1 MERFVDSKPWQLQM
15 FNKSI
20 KKKVKLA
27 SLKKHLAKLK
37 DEKCLLIT
45 NGNNTGALNYYLQK
59 SGGEWI
65 WAELDRINIPEM
77 EGLLKASV
85 LHIGETWFDL
95 PSSYFDRVVVVDVH
109 EHLEDPGPFNKE
121 LIRVTRKGG
130 KIVVTTPS
138 NSDGR
143 FITKIRNRIG
153 MTKEVY
159 GHVREGYSIDELK
172 AMFRGVGIEPCA
184 ASDYSKV
191 FTEFLELVINFVY
204 VKGLA
209 GFPEKVASIA
219 PTTKQQ
225 MKPVSKLYKIYSFF
239 YPIIWLVSRLDTL
252 LPFEEGYA
260 VIVEGRKA

>member
-1 MERFVDSKPWQLQM
+1 M

-27 SLKKHLAKLK
+27 SLKKHLANLK

-65 WAELDRINIPEM
+65 WAELDQMNIPEM
-77 EGLLKASV
+77 EEFLKAPV

-95 PSSYFDRVVVVDVH
+95 PASYFDRVVAVDVH
-109 EHLEDPGPFNKE
+109 EHLIDTEPFNKE

-143 FITKIRNRIG
+143 FITRIRNRIG

-159 GHVREGYSIDELK
+159 GHIREGYSIDELK
-172 AMFRGVGIEPCA
+172 TMFREVGIEPCA
-184 ASDYSKV
+184 ASDYSKL
-191 FTEFLELVINFVY
+191 FTESLELVMNFIY
-204 VKGLA
+204 LKRLA
-209 GFPEKVASIA
+209 GNPEKIPSIA

-239 YPIIWLVSRLDTL
+239 YPIIWLVSRVDTL

-260 VIVEGRKA
+260 VILEGRKA